1 MKGPRIAKTTLKKN
15 TAGRLVLPD
24 FKLSGRST
32 SILLEQNPETDPCIY
47 GQLIFDKSTKAIQ
60 WTQNS
65 QNNFEKEYSWKTNT
79 T

>member
-32 SILLEQNPETDPCIY
+32 SILLE
-47 GQLIFDKSTKAIQ
+47 
-60 WTQNS
+60 
-65 QNNFEKEYSWKTNT
+65 
-79 T
+79 